1 MAQLA
6 VKLGHFGLGPGQDA
20 DALIAQAA

>member
-6 VKLGHFGLGPGQDA
+6 AKLGHFGLGPGQDA